1 MANQMMCKGCEDS
14 EEPEYG
20 IYLISDLQN
29 IGVLPFA
36 IGRNCLPEWLAFM
49 METYGMPAVEEV
61 TLEPSES
68 DEEPPDEPQT
78 LEEAQAL
85 LRAENAPQDVSGDP
99 ERPTPIRSKSG
110 RSRQGSSARTGAKDD
125 DTEGP
130 PTEQRSPA
138 VS

>member
-61 TLEPSES
+61 MLEPSES

-85 LRAENAPQDVSGDP
+85 LRAENAPRTS
-99 ERPTPIRSKSG
+99 RAILSALHRSEEVWPFTARVIGPNWSK
-110 RSRQGSSARTGAKDD
+110 RRQYRRTAD
-125 DTEGP
+125 
-130 PTEQRSPA
+130 
-138 VS
+138 